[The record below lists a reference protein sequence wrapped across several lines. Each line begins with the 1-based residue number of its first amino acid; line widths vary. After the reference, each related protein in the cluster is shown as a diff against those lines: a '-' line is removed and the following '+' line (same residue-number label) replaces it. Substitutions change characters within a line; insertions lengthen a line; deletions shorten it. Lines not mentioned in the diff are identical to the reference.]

1 MPREQPPLA
10 ELPIVLRGSK
20 GPVTERSLAELYAL
34 ACEQGWAGA
43 CGAAERTLTR

>member
-20 GPVTERSLAELYAL
+20 GPVMERSPAVLYPM
-34 ACEQGWAGA
+34 ACEQGWVGV
-43 CGAAERTLTR
+43 CEWQSGQ